1 MVTQEDI
8 IQVLR
13 QHGPMTAIEIAE
25 AIGYRHDDIIW
36 RHRALSCIHEK
47 LCKLRRQGVIVSEKM
62 ARGSMYDGFVK
73 HRVVE

>member
-8 IQVLR
+8 VQVLR

-25 AIGYRHDDIIW
+25 VIGYRHDDIIW

-47 LCKLRRQGVIVSEKM
+47 LCKLRRSGIIVSEEIE
-62 ARGSMYDGFVK
+62 RRSIHDGFVK